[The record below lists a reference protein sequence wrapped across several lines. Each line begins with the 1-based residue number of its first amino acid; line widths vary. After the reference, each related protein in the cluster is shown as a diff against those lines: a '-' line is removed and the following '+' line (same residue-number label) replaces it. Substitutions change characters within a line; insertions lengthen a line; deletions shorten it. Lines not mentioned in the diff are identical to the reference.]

1 MAGRPGLGWA
11 ALAYELRERVTS
23 CGSVLGQQLDQV
35 RDRVGHQAPSS
46 NRREDLVVRALE
58 TLSCLT
64 TEEDEVAR
72 LRLTGHSYGH
82 RTYERTVRA
91 DEVKLLARE
100 GQTAMLLTAQGEEVV
115 RSAVDADGEV
125 LPGFLVVRGLRRNL
139 MDFDAIALVV
149 GRSTAW
155 VRRTWSAAAAKL
167 RASQR

>member
-1 MAGRPGLGWA
+1 VLVDREAIGFRLREGLGRRLEQALEAHRQYQAGQGREPYGAPQLAQEIGVSPEAVRTWIA
-11 ALAYELRERVTS
+11 AKHLPAL
-23 CGSVLGQQLDQV
+23 
-35 RDRVGHQAPSS
+35 
-46 NRREDLVVRALE
+46 DLVA
-58 TLSCLT
+58 
-64 TEEDEVAR
+64 AAA
-72 LRLTGHSYGH
+72 GHSYGH